1 MKGNNSLKRTAALG
15 MAFVLLLSGVGSE
28 TARAI
33 EPEDNSSYEQPEEK
47 KEDTSGNTSTE
58 DMTGKVVI
66 AVRKPVDFRV
76 YSKTP
81 GVFIVEAKHKGEI
94 TGYDIV
100 VRRVD
105 SDTAKRYRAMTKQ
118 NLMRRFVGGKAN
130 SKYKV
135 KVRTFRTINGKD
147 YPSKWTKELQVIVTP
162 REDDGPPSST
172 TLNSLK
178 KNGGNKASKKN
189 TGKNKK

>member
-1 MKGNNSLKRTAALG
+1 MARQTDSCNIAFLIILVLFHG
-15 MAFVLLLSGVGSE
+15 MTDPVKVFAM
-28 TARAI
+28 

-47 KEDTSGNTSTE
+47 EEDTSENTEE
-58 DMTGKVVI
+58 DMTGKVLI
-66 AVRKPVDFRV
+66 AVRKPIDFRV

-100 VRRVD
+100 VRPSD
-105 SDTAKRYRAMTKQ
+105 SDTAKNYRAMTKQ
-118 NLMRRFVGGKAN
+118 NLKRRFIGAKAN
-130 SKYKV
+130 SKYKI

-147 YPSKWTKELQVIVTP
+147 YPSKWTKELQVIVIP
-162 REDDGPPSST
+162 REDDGIPSST

-178 KNGGNKASKKN
+178 KNGGGKAA
-189 TGKNKK
+189 NKKTQKSK

>member
-1 MKGNNSLKRTAALG
+1 
-15 MAFVLLLSGVGSE
+15 MAFVLLLAGIGSE
-28 TARAI
+28 TVRAI

-47 KEDTSGNTSTE
+47 KEDTSGNASGE
-58 DMTGKVVI
+58 DMTGKVLI

-100 VRRVD
+100 VRRAD
-105 SDTAKRYRAMTKQ
+105 SDTAKNYRAMTKQ

-178 KNGGNKASKKN
+178 KNGGNKAAKKN
-189 TGKNKK
+189 TAKKKK